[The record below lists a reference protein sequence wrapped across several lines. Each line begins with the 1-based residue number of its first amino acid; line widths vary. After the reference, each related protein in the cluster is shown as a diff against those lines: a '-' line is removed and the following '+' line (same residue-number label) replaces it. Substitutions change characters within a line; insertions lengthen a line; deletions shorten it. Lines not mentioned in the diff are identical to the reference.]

1 MLARWNPSEG
11 GDRWGLE
18 TRVAST
24 IFCSWEKVAHLA
36 INLHRRT
43 TISNR
48 RKLRTAREMLLKLF
62 QTLVFL
68 KHEESFDT
76 KSIREQNL
84 RITYIWIPQK
94 EVLIFNFINRVPQM
108 EFGIPQKQ
116 LRYSGT
122 LLIWSPMG
130 QKNFSRIN
138 EGFFFYKKMY
148 GSFCQAAKRS
158 GRNNEVTVR
167 RCFTVH
173 CIYL

>member
-130 QKNFSRIN
+130 QKTLAVLTRVFSFTRKCMAV
-138 EGFFFYKKMY
+138 FARQPKKVAVIMRW
-148 GSFCQAAKRS
+148 Q
-158 GRNNEVTVR
+158 
-167 RCFTVH
+167 
-173 CIYL
+173 